1 MKCHPI
7 TSNIIRSLNITKE
20 KFEYLAFAFISDHL
34 QKDIKKKK
42 NLPNDLQV

>member
-34 QKDIKKKK
+34 QKK
-42 NLPNDLQV
+42 NLTNDLQV